1 MMKINSNY
9 TIKSEV
15 IVITVDNL
23 EEQLIVFEI

>member
-15 IVITVDNL
+15 IVITLDNL